1 MHGTN
6 SSLNLDAAEIMARKA
21 NNYVTIKGR
30 KYDRELIKLAEEFTS
45 GKRNAKISVN
55 NAKQLL
61 KAVKDNNSYTDIEKH
76 TIEYIR
82 ENYKFTEKSD
92 EWFRTEIRK
101 WATEKVQETNN
112 EGAGESIVVDEEEAP
127 NENFP
132 SSWGENKSDGTSEI
146 PAKDYTNYIPTPSAK
161 PHLKRD
167 KTVPVLIFLIGLLVL
182 TGLIYFFWTLFS
194 SENKDRSNEL
204 GKTKINVAIV
214 KGKEKSSSVSKMKKT
229 VTEPNSEKLETV
241 KGTIAKAEPKFSW
254 FEKKHELSS
263 NPKFREIESKVI
275 HFEKTVF
282 KFVKRQNQVSTD
294 FPVG

>member
-1 MHGTN
+1 
-6 SSLNLDAAEIMARKA
+6 MARKA

-45 GKRNAKISVN
+45 GKRNAKISIN

-132 SSWGENKSDGTSEI
+132 SSWGKDKNDGTSEI

-167 KTVPVLIFLIGLLVL
+167 KTVPILIFLIGLLVL

-214 KGKEKSSSVSKMKKT
+214 KGKEKSSSVY
-229 VTEPNSEKLETV
+229 
-241 KGTIAKAEPKFSW
+241 
-254 FEKKHELSS
+254 
-263 NPKFREIESKVI
+263 
-275 HFEKTVF
+275 
-282 KFVKRQNQVSTD
+282 
-294 FPVG
+294 